1 MRVLT
6 ISREGVSQRSRGKTF
21 AAKRPNT
28 GFSLV
33 EVLISMIILS
43 IGVIGTVRM
52 QVSALRTIQ
61 QSAFQTRASQI
72 AADMADAIRA
82 SISRAGG
89 DGEASLFPQLDYKA
103 SNEVEPVPPASL
115 CYVNVCDAQAYVDF
129 EIYEWKKRIQSDL
142 PGGRVMI
149 CYDAQP
155 WQDATKSLKWS
166 CNGGPGSDA
175 PLVIKLGWQLKN
187 PDGSLVKGAEDGYPP
202 SVALA
207 VAPA

>member
-1 MRVLT
+1 MRILT
-6 ISREGVSQRSRGKTF
+6 MWGKCFSPLRTGPSF
-21 AAKRPNT
+21 AANRSHA

-33 EVLISMIILS
+33 EVLISMIVLS
-43 IGVIGTVRM
+43 IGVIGAVGM
-52 QVSALRTIQ
+52 QLSALRTIQ
-61 QSAFQTRASQI
+61 QSAFQTRASQL

-82 SISRAGG
+82 SMSRAGAAG
-89 DGEASLFPQLDYKA
+89 NASRFPLLDFKA
-103 SNEVEPVPPASL
+103 SKEVEPSPPANL

-149 CYDAQP
+149 CYDAHP
-155 WQDATKSLKWS
+155 WEEATKSLKWS

-187 PDGSLVKGAEDGYPP
+187 PDGSLVKGTEDGYPP
-202 SVALA
+202 SLALA

>member
-1 MRVLT
+1 MHDLPFPGEF
-6 ISREGVSQRSRGKTF
+6 ISQLRTGPTF
-21 AAKRPNT
+21 AAKRLNT
-28 GFSLV
+28 GFSLI
-33 EVLISMIILS
+33 EVLISMIVLS
-43 IGVIGTVRM
+43 IGVIGTVGM
-52 QVSALRTIQ
+52 QVTALRTIQ

-82 SISRAGG
+82 SMLKAGG
-89 DGEASLFPQLDYKA
+89 NGEAISFPQLDYKA
-103 SNEVEPVPPASL
+103 SNEVEPTPPASL
-115 CYVNVCDAQAYVDF
+115 CYVKVCDPQAYVDF
-129 EIYEWKKRIQSDL
+129 EIYEWKKRIHSDL

-155 WQDATKSLKWS
+155 WEEATKHLKWS
-166 CNGGPGSDA
+166 CNGAPGSDA

-187 PDGSLVKGAEDGYPP
+187 PDGSLVKDAEDGYPP

>member
-1 MRVLT
+1 MCDLMKSEECALLLRTQPVF
-6 ISREGVSQRSRGKTF
+6 SANRRKS
-21 AAKRPNT
+21 

-33 EVLISMIILS
+33 EVLISMIVLS
-43 IGVIGTVRM
+43 IGVIGAVGM

-61 QSAFQTRASQI
+61 QSAFQTRASQL
-72 AADMADAIRA
+72 AADMADTIRA
-82 SISRAGG
+82 SMSRAEGYG
-89 DGEASLFPQLDYKA
+89 VASPFPQLDYKA
-103 SNEVEPVPPASL
+103 ANEVEPAPPAGL

-129 EIYEWKKRIQSDL
+129 EIYEWKKRIHSDL

-149 CYDAQP
+149 CYDAHP
-155 WQDATKSLKWS
+155 WEEATKSLKWS

-207 VAPA
+207 VAPV